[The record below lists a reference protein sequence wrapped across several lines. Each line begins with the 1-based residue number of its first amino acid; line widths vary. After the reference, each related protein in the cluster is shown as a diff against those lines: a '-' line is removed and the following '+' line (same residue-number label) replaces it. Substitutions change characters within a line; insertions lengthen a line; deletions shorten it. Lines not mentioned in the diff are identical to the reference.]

1 MTESHGIILK
11 TFFEKQRTLVML
23 DRTYGKIVCSSTKEP
38 LCVGGLMKY
47 HLQKNAYT
55 YAAHALEYIGL
66 PCHLNNDDL
75 LFYHCVL
82 EICYYFIPLDSNASD
97 VFEYIQHLSLNDR
110 YSFSYEYRIVFLVK
124 LLVLLGIQSEIP
136 KQGYPELSRLFA
148 RDIDSIILDS
158 IDLTLINEM
167 LGWLH
172 QCLSL
177 HPLRLQF
184 KTLHF
189 LKKHE

>member
-11 TFFEKQRTLVML
+11 TFFEKKRTLVML
-23 DRTYGKIVCSSTKEP
+23 DRTHGKIVCSSTKEP

-47 HLQKNAYT
+47 YLQKNSYT
-55 YAAHALEYIGL
+55 YVAHAIEYIGL
-66 PCHLNNDDL
+66 PCHLNKDDL
-75 LFYHCVL
+75 LFFHAVL
-82 EICYYFIPLDSNASD
+82 EICYYFIPLDSNALE
-97 VFEYIQHLSLNDR
+97 VFQYIQHLSLHDT
-110 YSFSYEYRIVFLVK
+110 YSFSYQYRILFLVK
-124 LLVLLGIQSEIP
+124 LLVLLGIQPEIT
-136 KQGYPELSRLFA
+136 KGRYPELSRLFS

-158 IDLTLINEM
+158 IDLTLIDEM

-172 QCLSL
+172 HCLSL

-189 LKKHE
+189 LKKQE